1 VKGLFTHLGLFLA
14 ALLVVSGIAAIHV
27 SAAGKR
33 LAAGPAHEE
42 PRAAVADHAE
52 LAYCT
57 PPFKQVLQ
65 RVLSSCG
72 LLSSGGRRSCQPS
85 ELQSI
90 ASISGA
96 DFNALFAPLEDRGAV
111 LLFDKE
117 SSDLDDAAKRL
128 LDERWDDR
136 RGARYFLVVA
146 RASPTGSARY
156 NQELSHKR
164 ANSILFHLQERERDD
179 PEIERRVGLLWL
191 GEEFAQLGTGFCGWT
206 TSRPETRCTTESIN
220 RSAFVSW
227 VDCRL

>member
-1 VKGLFTHLGLFLA
+1 MKGLFTHLALFAA
-14 ALLVVSGIAAIHV
+14 ALLVVTAVAIVHV
-27 SAAGKR
+27 SAAKHR
-33 LAAGPAHEE
+33 LEAGPSE
-42 PRAAVADHAE
+42 PAPQAAVADHAE

-65 RVLSSCG
+65 RVLNSCG
-72 LLSSGGRRSCQPS
+72 LLSSGGRRSCAPS
-85 ELQSI
+85 ELKNV
-90 ASISGA
+90 ASISGS
-96 DFNALFAPLEDRGAV
+96 DFNALFRPLEQRGAV

-146 RASPTGSARY
+146 RASQTGSSHY

-164 ANSILFHLQERERDD
+164 ANSILFHLQERDRDD
-179 PEIERRVGLLWL
+179 TEIERKVGLLWL
-191 GEEFAQLGTGFCGWT
+191 GEEFAQLSTDFCGWT
-206 TSRPETRCTTESIN
+206 TSRPSTRCTTESIN

>member
-1 VKGLFTHLGLFLA
+1 MKGLLTHLGLFAA
-14 ALLVVSGIAAIHV
+14 ALLLVTAIAVLHV
-27 SAAGKR
+27 SAAGRR
-33 LAAGPAHEE
+33 LEAGPSVEA

-65 RVLSSCG
+65 RVLNSCG
-72 LLSSGGRRSCQPS
+72 LLSSGGRRSCAPS
-85 ELQSI
+85 ELRNV
-90 ASISGA
+90 ASISGS
-96 DFNALFAPLEDRGAV
+96 DFNALFRPLEDRGAV

-117 SSDLDDAAKRL
+117 SSELDDAAKRL
-128 LDERWDDR
+128 LDARWDER

-146 RASPTGSARY
+146 RASQTGSARY

-164 ANSILFHLQERERDD
+164 ANSILFHLQERDREDT
-179 PEIERRVGLLWL
+179 EIEHKVGMLWL
-191 GEEFAQLGTGFCGWT
+191 GEEFAQLSTDFCGWT
-206 TSRPETRCTTESIN
+206 TSRPDKRCTTETVN

>member
-1 VKGLFTHLGLFLA
+1 VKGLFTHLGLFVL
-14 ALLVVSGIAAIHV
+14 ALLVVTTVAVLHV
-27 SAAGKR
+27 AAAGKR
-33 LAAGPAHEE
+33 LAAGPSQEE

-72 LLSSGGRRSCQPS
+72 LLSAGGRRSCQPS
-85 ELQSI
+85 ELKNV
-90 ASISGA
+90 ASITGQ
-96 DFNALFAPLEDRGAV
+96 DFNALFAPLQDRGAV

-117 SSDLDDAAKRL
+117 SAELDEGAKRL

-146 RASPTGSARY
+146 RASPAGSARY

-191 GEEFAQLGTGFCGWT
+191 GEEFAQLSTDFCGWS
-206 TSRPETRCTTESIN
+206 TSREGTRCTTESIN
-220 RSAFVSW
+220 RSAFASW